1 MQVASYL
8 VGCSLPLSEVTA
20 ELWELGNG
28 SPDLTEAAVRNMIID
43 LAARRSFGA
52 KDGETWS

>member
-20 ELWELGNG
+20 KLWELGKG
-28 SPDLTEAAVRNMIID
+28 SPDLTEAAVRNMVID
-43 LAARRSFGA
+43 LAARRSFAA
-52 KDGETWS
+52 KDGET